1 MGPFRRNTGGPL
13 ADYPTAL
20 LALFVLPPALF
31 PGCETKIIKRV
42 PRVPRRLHD
51 RSNRSTCNQGRLK
64 VAVLPLQLEFRQII
78 VMTTKHVLPSLTA
91 VVTIYVFIRYVST
104 CRDMRLLSSLWRRD
118 LSPLNNYTLP
128 FLP

>member
-51 RSNRSTCNQGRLK
+51 RGVQSRAAESCGFTVTIGIPANYSHRMKR
-64 VAVLPLQLEFRQII
+64 
-78 VMTTKHVLPSLTA
+78 VLPSLTA
-91 VVTIYVFIRYVST
+91 VATIYVFIHYVST
-104 CRDMRLLSSLWRRD
+104 CRDMRLLSSLWRPRRD
-118 LSPLNNYTLP
+118 LSPLNYTLP